1 MIQEQIEAFSPHI
14 ARLHARAFA
23 HPMRI
28 VLTDGADE
36 RALAATRT
44 LVKESAIQ
52 RILVGQAASILP
64 QLEHMGI
71 SGKVDVYDPSEDPR
85 QHDLVYLLRAQLEK
99 RGKAIPDQSTLYT
112 MASEP
117 IYSGMLLVQAG
128 LADGLV
134 GGRRAQPL
142 RCFVRAFRS
151 WVLIHN
157 APWFLAPSLCCLPNG
172 FPLVRMPSFLGMLP
186 LFPIRAPNSWHQ
198 SLSIQPMWHR
208 QCLGKNRSSPY
219 FRSPPMA
226 VPKMHQ

>member
-36 RALAATRT
+36 RALDATRT

-52 RILVGQAASILP
+52 PILVGQAASILP

-71 SGKVDVYDPSEDPR
+71 TGKVDVYDPSEDPR

-134 GGRRAQPL
+134 GGA
-142 RCFVRAFRS
+142 
-151 WVLIHN
+151 
-157 APWFLAPSLCCLPNG
+157 APSLCCLPNG